1 MAKTPALRY
10 ENLIRYII
18 KYKPQSI
25 MEIGVWDGRTA
36 KKMIEAALRHHNE
49 VRYIGFD
56 LFEDITDKE
65 IVAEQ
70 SKTTK
75 ANYNNVR
82 SLLEKIPYADVELYK
97 GYTKDTIPL
106 VPTELIDFIF
116 IDGGHSP
123 ETIKSDWTNIQR
135 FIHGKTVIIFDDYW
149 EGRTDFGCKKLIDDL
164 KLRDVNWDI
173 ALLNPVDIF
182 PEKRIRMVRVIRKF

>member
-1 MAKTPALRY
+1 MAKTLALRY

-25 MEIGVWDGRTA
+25 MEIGVWHGYTA

-75 ANYNNVR
+75 ASYNNVR
-82 SLLEKIPYADVELYK
+82 SLLENIQYANVELYK
-97 GYTKDTIPL
+97 GYTRDTIPL
-106 VPTELIDFIF
+106 VPTELMDLIF
-116 IDGGHSP
+116 LDGGHSL
-123 ETIKSDWTNIQR
+123 ETIKSDWHNIQR
-135 FIHGKTVIIFDDYW
+135 FIHGKTVIMLDDYW
-149 EGRTDFGCKKLIDDL
+149 ENRTDAGCKHLVDDL

-173 ALLNPVDIF
+173 ALLNPVDVF